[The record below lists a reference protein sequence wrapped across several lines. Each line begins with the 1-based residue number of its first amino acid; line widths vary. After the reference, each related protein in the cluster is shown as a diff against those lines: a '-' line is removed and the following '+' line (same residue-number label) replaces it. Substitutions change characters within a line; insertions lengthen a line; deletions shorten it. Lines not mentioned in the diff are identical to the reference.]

1 VNSGPLLSIQG
12 LQAGYG
18 DVPVLWDVSLEV
30 RPREIIGLVGGNGA
44 GKSTLLNVI
53 SGGVAAKKGE
63 IHFSGQEVTRT
74 PTTRRVR
81 MGITHIPEGRLLFA
95 GLTVAQNLR
104 LGAFGRKDKSTLEKD
119 FEMVLELF
127 PRLAERKDQL
137 AGTLSGG
144 EQQMCAIGRG
154 LMAKPRLLL
163 VDELSLGL
171 APVVVDQ
178 IMVGLKKAYDEADMS
193 IIMVEQDVA
202 LGLEVSHRAYVLE
215 TGRVVK
221 SGTSA
226 DLAEDPAI
234 RKAYLGI

>member
-1 VNSGPLLSIQG
+1 MNSGPLLSIQG

-119 FEMVLELF
+119 FTMVLELF

-221 SGTSA
+221 EGRSA

>member
-1 VNSGPLLSIQG
+1 LLSIQG

-104 LGAFGRKDKSTLEKD
+104 LGAFGRTDKSTLEKD
-119 FEMVLELF
+119 FTMVLELF

-178 IMVGLKKAYDEADMS
+178 IMVGLKKAYDEAEMS

-221 SGTSA
+221 EGRSA